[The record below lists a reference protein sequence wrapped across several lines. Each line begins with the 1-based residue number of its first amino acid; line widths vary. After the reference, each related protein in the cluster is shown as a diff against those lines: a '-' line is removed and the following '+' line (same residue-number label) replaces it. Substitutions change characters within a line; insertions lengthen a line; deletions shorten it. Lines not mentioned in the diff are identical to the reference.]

1 MSDFKPQEIAN
12 TAWAPATMDQ
22 PEETLLQ
29 DGESCRAAD
38 GTAKPQGLASM
49 AWAFATMDHPD
60 EKLFI
65 ALARA
70 AERRVSD
77 FIARNIANIAW
88 ASATLNELDE
98 KLLTA

>member
-1 MSDFKPQEIAN
+1 MGDCNSG
-12 TAWAPATMDQ
+12 PAGGNAASRLWR
-22 PEETLLQ
+22 ELQ
-29 DGESCRAAD
+29 SGCRAAD

-60 EKLFI
+60 EKLFT

-77 FIARNIANIAW
+77 FIAQNIANIAW